1 MTRDNPEERLQ
12 RAVVQLLMLAY
23 PTLRWRAIPNGE
35 YRNKA
40 TAGRLKAMGVQP
52 GVADL
57 HVTLPGGKTLWIELK
72 SEKGRPS
79 AAQLA
84 FADAETATGAEYKIC
99 RSIDDVVDVLGRRG
113 VPPASTMG
121 RSCAERIVTTTVEGV
136 VVTIRPAPCV
146 RGRR

>member
-35 YRNKA
+35 YRSKR

-57 HVTLPGGKTLWIELK
+57 HITLPGGRSLWIELK
-72 SEKGRPS
+72 SEKGRLSP
-79 AAQLA
+79 AQRA
-84 FADAETATGAEYKIC
+84 FAEAETAIGAEYKIC

-113 VPPASTMG
+113 VPPAEELV
-121 RSCAERIVTTTVEGV
+121 RE
-136 VVTIRPAPCV
+136 PACNPV
-146 RGRR
+146 WLT